1 MICYIIR
8 HGKDD
13 ETVRGGWS
21 QHPLTGEGIIQIEK
35 MAESLRQ
42 KKEKLSIKQIY
53 TSDLHRAMQ
62 TAQILADEL
71 QVPVV
76 PLFQFREVN
85 NGDLAG
91 IKNDTALVRYP
102 GLYWNQMEWE
112 QSYPNG
118 ESPKQFYDRIKAA
131 WFRFTDEIQSGNEN
145 VILVTHGGVI
155 HIIRSLLENRP
166 YVHSEK
172 QRSVRYG
179 EILTVSFDNGIWK
192 EIESI

>member
-102 GLYWNQMEWE
+102 GLY
-112 QSYPNG
+112 
-118 ESPKQFYDRIKAA
+118 
-131 WFRFTDEIQSGNEN
+131 
-145 VILVTHGGVI
+145 
-155 HIIRSLLENRP
+155 
-166 YVHSEK
+166 
-172 QRSVRYG
+172 
-179 EILTVSFDNGIWK
+179 
-192 EIESI
+192 